1 MSHKLGYAVN
11 IISCLYIIVFVVIYC
26 FPYSLPVTA
35 VNMNYACLITGSMS
49 IFAALWWFVKG
60 GNYIGPQAIIHE
72 RETHSGGVI
81 GSTEEPL
88 PTKEES

>member
-1 MSHKLGYAVN
+1 MGHKLGYGVN

-60 GNYIGPQAIIHE
+60 GNYVGPKETAHE
-72 RETHSGGVI
+72 DESHSAGIVAPA
-81 GSTEEPL
+81 EEPI
-88 PTKEES
+88 PAKE

>member
-1 MSHKLGYAVN
+1 MGHKLGYAVN

-49 IFAALWWFVKG
+49 IFSALWWFVKG
-60 GNYIGPQAIIHE
+60 GNYVGPKAMAHE
-72 RETHSGGVI
+72 EDTHSKGIVGPTE
-81 GSTEEPL
+81 GSL
-88 PTKEES
+88 PTKE